1 MSSYG
6 KPKGW
11 PGFPIPA
18 HLFLVFVEWARNW
31 PNWPPSKLN
40 AITAHKSEIDNGLIA
55 SPTNDGSSDRML
67 FVPPSVISNL
77 EETWAMCPGQ
87 MSLCL
92 PKCPSLSFIGQRPHL
107 GLYETKQPSTCVPG
121 RSLAD
126 SWTRSTTGAR
136 QPAGT
141 VLSTHKFTQQIT
153 KAVFTHQ

>member
-1 MSSYG
+1 MSNYS
-6 KPKGW
+6 KPKSW

-18 HLFLVFVEWARNW
+18 NLFLVFVEWARNW

-67 FVPPSVISNL
+67 FVLPSVISNL

-92 PKCPSLSFIGQRPHL
+92 PKCPSLSFIGQRPHF
-107 GLYETKQPSTCVPG
+107 GLYKTKQPSTCWQLNQE
-121 RSLAD
+121 S
-126 SWTRSTTGAR
+126 STTGAR
-136 QPAGT
+136 EPAGT
-141 VLSTHKFTQQIT
+141 GLSTHKFTQQIT
-153 KAVFTHQ
+153 KAVFTRK